1 MAQADPRLIDVV
13 ALAGLLALGLFES
26 VSDDNLERPWIQAGL
41 SVGWT
46 LALTVRRRWPLPVL
60 AAVVS
65 LGLGLSLAEPDTGP
79 LSYVLALVVASF
91 TVGRQTA
98 SWWGPVLCVGL
109 FWAIYAASG
118 GALADFIFTGL
129 LYGSAWGMGYAL
141 RQRAFRIA
149 ELHDEAEDLR
159 ERQAEREQH
168 ALAQERARIAREL
181 HDIVSHSI
189 TVIGIQAQAV
199 ARRLRDD
206 QEAEKADLRSME
218 ETARQAMAEM
228 RRLLGVLRSDGAP
241 ATLAPQPGLDQL
253 PRLVA
258 DMRGAGVPVEVQVE
272 GSPTPLPPGVDL
284 TAYRVVQ
291 EALTNC
297 RKHGGGAPA
306 RVLIRYEAHRVD
318 VCVDDDGTAS
328 PPDGSGGY
336 GLIGMRERVSVFG
349 GTLQVGPR
357 PGGGFSLHASLPV
370 RQQAAT

>member
-1 MAQADPRLIDVV
+1 MAQADPRLIDVL
-13 ALAGLLALGLFES
+13 ALAGLLALGLVET
-26 VSDDNLERPWIQAGL
+26 VSNDNLERPWIQAGL

-46 LALTVRRRWPLPVL
+46 LALIVRRRWPLPVL
-60 AAVVS
+60 AAVIA
-65 LGLGLSLAEPDTGP
+65 LGLGLSVAEPDIGP
-79 LSYVLALVVASF
+79 VSYVLAVVAASF
-91 TVGRQTA
+91 TVGRETA
-98 SWWGPVLCVGL
+98 SWWGPVLCVGF
-109 FWAIYAASG
+109 FWVIYAVSG
-118 GALADFIFTGL
+118 GELSDFIFSGL
-129 LYGSAWGMGYAL
+129 LYGSPWAVGYAL
-141 RQRAFRIA
+141 RQRALRIA

-159 ERQAEREQH
+159 DRQAEREEH
-168 ALAQERARIAREL
+168 ALAQERGRIAREL

-206 QEAEKADLRSME
+206 QEAEKADLRSIE

-241 ATLAPQPGLDQL
+241 ATLTPQPGLDQL

-258 DMRGAGVPVEVQVE
+258 DMRGAGVPVEVSVE
-272 GSPTPLPPGVDL
+272 GRPMPLPPGVDL

-306 RVLIRYEAHRVD
+306 RVLIRYEDHRVD
-318 VCVDDDGTAS
+318 LWVDDDGAANA
-328 PPDGSGGY
+328 PNGNGGY

-349 GTLQVGPR
+349 GTLQAGSR
-357 PGGGFSLHASLPV
+357 PGGGYSLHASLPV